1 MKGILKMINRKEL
14 FKKYNLKTW
23 KQSKFQIFLSITS
36 IAIAVA
42 ILVSLKLIF
51 SLNDSWSLVNSK
63 SINDGDINIGTTN
76 FSISDKQLNDLNKLT
91 SDGKIKYDTT
101 YKMEDK
107 FTNDQITSLVQVKA
121 IDSNYSYINK
131 KISSYLKKLG
141 NRKVLLNRA
150 AADKFQLKKG
160 DIISLELS
168 GFSNSNSKFTVAD
181 VVESTDV
188 LDESVLGVIILD
200 KSDFQSDGIV
210 KENLATNVNVVVDK
224 TSNLADIKNKLGKIF
239 GSGVHMTTYEDVIEA
254 NRGIE
259 DKETNAAGFIQ
270 MLVII
275 ITGIGICFTTL
286 LLILK
291 RKKDYVLLSI
301 YGMKEDMLRDLI
313 LYETFKICVYGI
325 SIGIFLSII
334 ITGAIE
340 KNILMEM
347 DILTIIKASI
357 LPVIM
362 TIIFII
368 GQTMIFTILPIT
380 ISKQIKPN
388 SILRQEV
395 QKTFYTKDYGDPIF
409 KMILLMIVW
418 FSIYIGSI
426 KTGAMYIS
434 IMIILIMVL
443 YGIALGTIYLVV
455 KIKTK
460 RGKYVLLAVRNIRRQ
475 QNRFTVCIVA
485 LTMTII
491 FCGLMINIGQSILP
505 SIIDQIGGDL
515 GYTLSVNTNF
525 NEENIKNTEK
535 VLGNNK
541 LVKKYIKTINTPGR
555 FKIIQGKNLKDFI
568 KDQNFTPDNETY
580 VKNLLNN
587 DIKLEAIDISKD
599 MLSYK
604 TAEGRWFSSKDVNK
618 NYVVLGEKFQHW
630 GININDEIEL
640 NLQGTIYK
648 FKVIGICTTSNF
660 RDNSG
665 IYIDINAIKNNTS
678 IGESNSKI
686 NYLIENG
693 SGNEKQLYL
702 GLTKELKNSLVTD
715 EREVFN
721 ELNKYLDQLTYVF
734 IYIGFISIF
743 SALCLVGNVL
753 MIINYERLN
762 EFVILSV
769 VGAKNRDIR
778 RISIIEG
785 IIIGGISGI
794 AGSLICELLG
804 YIVVTGEFSG
814 KYTVNLKIDAIMTV
828 VAVMLTIITS
838 LIVINNLKI
847 EKYTELLRND

>member
-1 MKGILKMINRKEL
+1 MINKKEL

-63 SINDGDINIGTTN
+63 SVNDGDINIGTTN
-76 FSISDKQLNDLNKLT
+76 SSISNKQLNDLNKLT
-91 SDGKIKYDTT
+91 SDGKIKYTTT
-101 YKMEDK
+101 YKTEDK
-107 FTNDQITSLVQVKA
+107 FTNGQITSLVQVKA

-141 NRKVLLNRA
+141 NHKVLLNRA

-160 DIISLELS
+160 YIISLELS
-168 GFSNSNSKFTVAD
+168 GFSNSNSKFTVED

-210 KENLATNVNVVVDK
+210 KKNLATKVNVVVDK
-224 TSNLADIKNKLGKIF
+224 KSDLEDIKNKLGKIF
-239 GSGVHMTTYEDVIEA
+239 GSGIHMTTYEDVIEA
-254 NRGIE
+254 NRGID
-259 DKETNAAGFIQ
+259 DKETNATEFIQ

-325 SIGIFLSII
+325 SIGIFLRFI

-347 DILTIIKASI
+347 DIFTIIKASI

-362 TIIFII
+362 TTIFII

-395 QKTFYTKDYGDPIF
+395 QKIVYTKDYGDPIF
-409 KMILLMIVW
+409 KMILLMVVW
-418 FSIYIGSI
+418 FSIYIGSL

-443 YGIALGTIYLVV
+443 YGIAIGAIYLVV

-475 QNRFTVCIVA
+475 QNGFTVCIVA
-485 LTMTII
+485 LAMTII
-491 FCGLMINIGQSILP
+491 FCGLMINSGQSILP

-525 NEENIKNTEK
+525 NEENIK
-535 VLGNNK
+535 
-541 LVKKYIKTINTPGR
+541 
-555 FKIIQGKNLKDFI
+555 
-568 KDQNFTPDNETY
+568 
-580 VKNLLNN
+580 
-587 DIKLEAIDISKD
+587 
-599 MLSYK
+599 
-604 TAEGRWFSSKDVNK
+604 
-618 NYVVLGEKFQHW
+618 
-630 GININDEIEL
+630 
-640 NLQGTIYK
+640 
-648 FKVIGICTTSNF
+648 
-660 RDNSG
+660 
-665 IYIDINAIKNNTS
+665 
-678 IGESNSKI
+678 
-686 NYLIENG
+686 
-693 SGNEKQLYL
+693 KQ
-702 GLTKELKNSLVTD
+702 
-715 EREVFN
+715 
-721 ELNKYLDQLTYVF
+721 
-734 IYIGFISIF
+734 
-743 SALCLVGNVL
+743 
-753 MIINYERLN
+753 
-762 EFVILSV
+762 
-769 VGAKNRDIR
+769 R
-778 RISIIEG
+778 R
-785 IIIGGISGI
+785 
-794 AGSLICELLG
+794 
-804 YIVVTGEFSG
+804 Y
-814 KYTVNLKIDAIMTV
+814 
-828 VAVMLTIITS
+828 
-838 LIVINNLKI
+838 
-847 EKYTELLRND
+847 